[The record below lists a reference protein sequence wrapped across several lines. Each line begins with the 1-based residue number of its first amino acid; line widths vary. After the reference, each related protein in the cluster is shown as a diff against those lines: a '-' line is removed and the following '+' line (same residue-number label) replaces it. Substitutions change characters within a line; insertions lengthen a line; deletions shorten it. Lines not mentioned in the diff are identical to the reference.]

1 MAFNSTALQSNPDL
15 PAGEVITASPY
26 NVSAFERFEDGLIEG
41 RFCKFDTG
49 SIDNMDASGTP
60 VIAGIVKR
68 KITGEIGTGIYSTSG
83 MEIDQVAEVINFGFA
98 TVTVTEGANPSK
110 YDQVYTVNADSVD
123 AGKAT
128 NSSDETIV
136 NGAVF
141 WEEKKAGVWLVRVMM
156 GVETSTSYVA
166 APSRLEISDIDG
178 ENGTAAVSIQA
189 KSADGTNYA
198 EHVCTRVWV
207 GTTDNFTAVEITGL
221 TVDTGTVKES
231 IIAKADNILISN
243 AAGLIELTLNNN
255 SAGTLYLWAEISG
268 NIYASGAIE
277 ITSTAL

>member
-1 MAFNSTALQSNPDL
+1 MSFTNTTLQDSPDL
-15 PAGEVITASPY
+15 GAGEVITASPY
-26 NVSAFERFEDGLIEG
+26 NVSAFELFEDGLIEG

-98 TVTVTEGANPSK
+98 TVTVTGTAEPSK

-166 APSRLEISDIDG
+166 APSRLEISDTDG
-178 ENGTAAVSIQA
+178 GDGKAAVSIQA

-207 GTTDNFTAVEITGL
+207 GTTDNFTAVEITDMA
-221 TVDTGTVKES
+221 VSKGTIKE
-231 IIAKADNILISN
+231 IVTAEAENILISDGT
-243 AAGLIELTLNNN
+243 GLIELTLNNGA
-255 SAGTLYLWAEISG
+255 AGTLYLWAEISG
-268 NIYASGAIE
+268 NIYASGAIV
-277 ITSTAL
+277 ITTTPA